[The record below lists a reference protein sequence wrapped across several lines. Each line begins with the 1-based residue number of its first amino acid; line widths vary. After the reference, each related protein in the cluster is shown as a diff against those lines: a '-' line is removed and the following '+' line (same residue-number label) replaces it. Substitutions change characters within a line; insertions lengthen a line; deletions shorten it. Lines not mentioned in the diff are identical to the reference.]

1 MPYILGNVVQQ
12 TGRNSSSPCMD
23 FHVTCENVPEIDG
36 LISHVPPYFFV
47 GVGEGEYHLKVTPAT
62 GVGTVV
68 VASAFGDVG
77 GGVYLDVPVA

>member
-23 FHVTCENVPEIDG
+23 FQVTCQNVPGING
-36 LISHVPPYFFV
+36 LIAHVPPYFFI
-47 GVGEGEYHLKVTPAT
+47 GVGEGEYHLKVTRST
-62 GVGTVV
+62 GVSTTV

-77 GGVYLDVPVA
+77 GGVYLNVSMA